1 MYIFVFCFS
10 HIGCAGSVGIFL
22 AGRVIY
28 FRVCDSAVWSAGPVQ
43 FYSGTFLERMAGLYR
58 LFLFSGSVVAGTV
71 RLKWWRGGVLSFSR
85 FLQFAVSSLGGWMS
99 VVGFLCYIIRFSL
112 VDLWFFLAVSYFV
125 SCWFSL
131 IRYRWYRQS
140 RNLEDQE
147 PLLEQTRLEHRRL
160 DIETRI
166 EQLESDVR
174 SLKSD
179 HVMLEDGAKKDSILS
194 EICGLD
200 NEIFQLKAELATVN
214 SLLSS
219 Y

>member
-1 MYIFVFCFS
+1 V
-10 HIGCAGSVGIFL
+10 
-22 AGRVIY
+22 
-28 FRVCDSAVWSAGPVQ
+28 VW
-43 FYSGTFLERMAGLYR
+43 
-58 LFLFSGSVVAGTV
+58 
-71 RLKWWRGGVLSFSR
+71 LSFY
-85 FLQFAVSSLGGWMS
+85 FLYFAVSSPGGRLS
-99 VVGFLCYIIRFSL
+99 VVGFFLVYRFSL
-112 VDLWFFLAVSYFV
+112 VIYVIVVFRFSVFYKLGNFL
-125 SCWFSL
+125 L
-131 IRYRWYRQS
+131 ICYRWFRQS

-147 PLLEQTRLEHRRL
+147 PLLEQTRLEHRKV

-179 HVMLEDGAKKDSILS
+179 HVMLEDGAKKDSIFS

-200 NEIFQLKAELATVN
+200 SEIFQLKAELATVN